1 VYNKLFSSILDSSV
15 WLEDN
20 PTRIV
25 WFTFLAAM
33 DEDGFARFAALR
45 NLSGRARVT
54 DDEARAAV
62 AILEAP
68 DPESSDPENDGRRVE
83 RVPGGWMILNA
94 PKYRDMVTRI
104 VAREKNRIRVADCR
118 ARKRPAEC
126 NDLKRSVT
134 LSDTVTESKAET
146 DKIQT
151 REARES
157 VQVIS
162 IHPAN
167 RLDQSFETAC
177 PESIVFSEAHKTIAG
192 RCGESLQSLWESFR
206 CARVA
211 KGAKAANPIG
221 WQADFESWLRSFAR
235 NEAKRVSERGMHPRV
250 NEYPGRGRT
259 DSGPTE
265 RYDPIIAKAAV
276 AGVNER
282 LSAQELQ
289 AITDAE
295 VKRIQ
300 EQRKG
305 RVK

>member
-1 VYNKLFSSILDSSV
+1 MYNKLFSSILDSSV

-134 LSDTVTESKAET
+134 LSETVTEADSEA

-157 VQVIS
+157 NQPAHFV
-162 IHPAN
+162 HPAK
-167 RLDQSFETAC
+167 RLDQSFETTC
-177 PESIVFSEAHKTIAG
+177 P
-192 RCGESLQSLWESFR
+192 
-206 CARVA
+206 A
-211 KGAKAANPIG
+211 KGAFELTERSKRLFLQIIKLEPQELDEFYACYRAKRMKTSQKAAMPEG
-221 WQADFESWLRSFAR
+221 WRHDFEDYCSNWLK
-235 NEAKRVSERGMHPRV
+235 N
-250 NEYPGRGRT
+250 
-259 DSGPTE
+259 
-265 RYDPIIAKAAV
+265 
-276 AGVNER
+276 
-282 LSAQELQ
+282 L
-289 AITDAE
+289 
-295 VKRIQ
+295 
-300 EQRKG
+300 RKS
-305 RVK
+305 K